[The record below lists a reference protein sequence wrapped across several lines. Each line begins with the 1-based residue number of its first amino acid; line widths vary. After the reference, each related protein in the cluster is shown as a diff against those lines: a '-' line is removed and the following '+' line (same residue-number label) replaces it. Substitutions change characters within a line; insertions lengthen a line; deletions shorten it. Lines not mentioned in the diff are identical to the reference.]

1 MEKAVSYRNI
11 SCLSAQNVLFYEQEQ
26 TLWEG
31 GTDFIGHRYSHS
43 ASQKQ
48 INPFYGAMYDAT
60 AYYSANI

>member
-1 MEKAVSYRNI
+1 MSCNELFEKV
-11 SCLSAQNVLFYEQEQ
+11 EQ

-48 INPFYGAMYDAT
+48 INPFYGAMHDAT